1 MGEGE
6 VTLPSAARGGEQ
18 GGGWTAEF
26 RLLGPAGEVIDLR
39 RVFLSHGIAEL
50 PPMRLDQKAWT
61 FEITVPLDGIGARTL
76 MISQT
81 RPGQGLISV
90 TGPSPTP
97 QVAAAI
103 MAQVRH
109 VLSLD
114 LDLTPFYAVAAEDP
128 DLAWVLTGAG
138 RMVRSPTVFEDVVKT
153 ICTTNTSWGGTTRMV
168 NALVQHLGE
177 KAPGAPPDSPYG
189 RAFPTP
195 AAMAAA
201 PPSFYKKVAGTGY
214 RGPYLKALA
223 TSVAKGRVDLEAL
236 AATSR
241 DDLPHDEVPPGVKL
255 VGATGV
261 AEAASLAG
269 QLLRDAVL
277 LDAGDGEAEELDAIA
292 RLATAQPGLPIVAL
306 ASEHGAVSQALTFGA
321 SALLP
326 AAVDGE
332 TLAAA
337 LRAAAR
343 GLVSIARA
351 DLSTLLPPGG

>member
-1 MGEGE
+1 MGEGG
-6 VTLPSAARGGEQ
+6 VRLPPPARGGGQ
-18 GGGWTAEF
+18 GGGWTAESQM
-26 RLLGPAGEVIDLR
+26 LGRAGEVIDVR
-39 RVFLSHGIAEL
+39 RVFLSHGITEL

-128 DLAWVLTGAG
+128 DLAWVLNGAG

-168 NALVQHLGE
+168 NALVEHLGE
-177 KAPGAPPDSPYG
+177 KAPGAPPTGPYG

-195 AAMAAA
+195 QAMAAA
-201 PPSFYKKVAGTGY
+201 PERFYKEVAGTGY
-214 RGPYLKALA
+214 RGPYLKTLSTDVARRSEEH
-223 TSVAKGRVDLEAL
+223 TSELQ
-236 AATSR
+236 SQSN
-241 DDLPHDEVPPGVKL
+241 L
-255 VGATGV
+255 VCR
-261 AEAASLAG
+261 
-269 QLLRDAVL
+269 LLR
-277 LDAGDGEAEELDAIA
+277 EKTQ
-292 RLATAQPGLPIVAL
+292 R
-306 ASEHGAVSQALTFGA
+306 
-321 SALLP
+321 
-326 AAVDGE
+326 
-332 TLAAA
+332 
-337 LRAAAR
+337 R
-343 GLVSIARA
+343 
-351 DLSTLLPPGG
+351 